1 MMSLEGQ
8 QIGRYS
14 LLHLLGSGGM
24 GEVYLAS
31 DPRINRQVA
40 IKVIRAEATEDHD
53 TDAARKAARLF
64 EREAHA
70 IATLDHPHI
79 LPLFDY
85 GEENLNGTTL
95 TYMVTPYRPEGSL
108 AAWLRQHGGGERLQE
123 SAFDL
128 YDVAHIVKQSAG
140 ALQFAHDHQIIH
152 QDVKPSNF
160 LIRSNPAKPDRPY
173 LLLADFGIAKLTTVT
188 SSDSLSIRGTP
199 LYMAPEQW
207 ESHAV
212 PASDQ
217 YALAVMAYELL
228 TGRPL
233 FQGSLMQV
241 IYQHSHVQPQPP
253 STFNQQIP
261 TALDLVLLRALA
273 KKPED
278 RFPTISAFA
287 QAFEEALYNTN
298 ELALTNTP
306 VMPRRTGGK
315 GLTFTRYADD
325 SDFTLVSKGDGS
337 PGDDLHSSYPKAT
350 TQAQPAPFMP
360 TTASGRQEILPG
372 TPGERRQKTSRGAR
386 ITLVA
391 LALLLMLTGAG
402 IGLYYYLVPPK
413 VIPGEPNPT
422 AITEPN
428 PYTHGGRLV
437 LNDQL
442 RNNNLG
448 YQWEEGQRDLG
459 GCAFIGGSYH
469 VTQPQQGFFHSC
481 IALNTDF
488 ANFVYEV
495 HMTLVTGNYGG
506 MVFRADRATTH
517 FYYFRIGLDGNYFL
531 TSYVDKEPA
540 HARVLASGPS
550 SSINTGL
557 GQTNIIA
564 VVAQGS
570 SLDLYVN
577 YEKVAHVIDNTY
589 SHGQIGVFVGDS
601 GNAADGVF
609 SNVKV
614 WTL

>member
-1 MMSLEGQ
+1 
-8 QIGRYS
+8 
-14 LLHLLGSGGM
+14 
-24 GEVYLAS
+24 
-31 DPRINRQVA
+31 
-40 IKVIRAEATEDHD
+40 
-53 TDAARKAARLF
+53 
-64 EREAHA
+64 
-70 IATLDHPHI
+70 
-79 LPLFDY
+79 
-85 GEENLNGTTL
+85 
-95 TYMVTPYRPEGSL
+95 MVTPYRPEGSL
-108 AAWLRQHGGGERLQE
+108 AAWLRQHGSGERLQE

-160 LIRSNPAKPDRPY
+160 LIRSNPTKPDRPY

-315 GLTFTRYADD
+315 GLTFTRYAGD
-325 SDFTLVSKGDGS
+325 SDLTLVSKGDGS
-337 PGDDLHSSYPKAT
+337 PGDDLHPSYPKAT
-350 TQAQPAPFMP
+350 TQAQPAPLMP
-360 TTASGRQEILPG
+360 TTASSRQEILPG

-564 VVAQGS
+564 IVAQGS

-577 YEKVAHVIDNTY
+577 YEKVAHVTDNTY
-589 SHGQIGVFVGDS
+589 SHGQIGVFAGDS

>member
-1 MMSLEGQ
+1 MSLEGQ
-8 QIGRYS
+8 QIGRYR

-24 GEVYLAS
+24 GEVYLAG

-40 IKVIRAEATEDHD
+40 IKVIRSEVTGDHEN
-53 TDAARKAARLF
+53 DAARKATRLF
-64 EREAHA
+64 EREARA

-85 GEENLNGTTL
+85 GEETLNDMTL

-108 AAWLRQHGGGERLQE
+108 AAWLHQHGSGEQLRE
-123 SAFDL
+123 SFLDL
-128 YDVAHIVKQSAG
+128 YDVAHIVKQAAG
-140 ALQFAHDHQIIH
+140 ALQYAHDHQIIH

-160 LIRSNPAKPDRPY
+160 LIRSNPDKPNRPD
-173 LLLADFGIAKLTTVT
+173 LLLADFGIAKLITIA

-199 LYMAPEQW
+199 IYMAPEQW

-228 TGRPL
+228 TGRLL

-241 IYQHSHVQPQPP
+241 IYQHAHAQPQPP
-253 STFNQQIP
+253 STFNQYIP
-261 TALDLVLLRALA
+261 AALDLVLLRALA

-298 ELALTNTP
+298 ELALTDTP

-315 GLTFTRYADD
+315 GPTFTGYTDD
-325 SDFTLVSKGDGS
+325 RDITLVSKGDGS
-337 PGDDLHSSYPKAT
+337 PGDELHHVYPKST
-350 TQAQPAPFMP
+350 TQAQPAPFMS
-360 TTASGRQEILPG
+360 TTAGSRQGMLPG
-372 TPGERRQKTSRGAR
+372 ALAERRSKTSRGGM
-386 ITLVA
+386 ILLVT
-391 LALLLMLTGAG
+391 LALLLLLAGASAG
-402 IGLYYYLVPPK
+402 VFYYLGHLHILPGVPS
-413 VIPGEPNPT
+413 PT
-422 AITEPN
+422 ATTEPN
-428 PYTHGGRLV
+428 PYTHGSRLV
-437 LNDQL
+437 LDDPL
-442 RNNNLG
+442 RNNSLG
-448 YQWEEGQRDLG
+448 HQWEEGQRDLG

-488 ANFVYEV
+488 ANFVYEA

-506 MVFRADRATTH
+506 IVFRADRATTH
-517 FYYFRIGLDGNYFL
+517 FYYFRISPDGNYFL
-531 TSYVDKEPA
+531 TSYVDKDPA

-577 YEKVAHVIDNTY
+577 YEKGIRDH
-589 SHGQIGVFVGDS
+589 SR
-601 GNAADGVF
+601 
-609 SNVKV
+609 
-614 WTL
+614 

>member
-1 MMSLEGQ
+1 MSLEGQ

-14 LLHLLGSGGM
+14 LLRLLGSGGM

-40 IKVIRAEATEDHD
+40 IKVIRAEVAGDHD
-53 TDAARKAARLF
+53 NDAARKATQLF
-64 EREAHA
+64 EREARA

-85 GEENLNGTTL
+85 GEENLHGTTL
-95 TYMVTPYRPEGSL
+95 TYMVMPYRPEGSL
-108 AAWLRQHGGGERLQE
+108 AAWLRQHGSGERLQE
-123 SAFDL
+123 PFLDL

-160 LIRSNPAKPDRPY
+160 LIRSNPAKPNRPY
-173 LLLADFGIAKLTTVT
+173 LLLADFGIAKLITVA
-188 SSDSLSIRGTP
+188 SSDSLAIRGTP
-199 LYMAPEQW
+199 IYMAPEQW

-217 YALAVMAYELL
+217 YALAVMAYELF
-228 TGRPL
+228 TGHPL

-241 IYQHSHVQPQPP
+241 IYQHAHAQPQPP

-261 TALDLVLLRALA
+261 AALDLVLLHALA

-278 RFPTISAFA
+278 RFPTISTFA
-287 QAFEEALYNTN
+287 QAFEEALHNTN
-298 ELALTNTP
+298 ELAQTNMP
-306 VMPRRTGGK
+306 VMPRRTGDK
-315 GLTFTRYADD
+315 GPTFTRYADD
-325 SDFTLVSKGDGS
+325 SDLTHVSKGDRS
-337 PGDDLHSSYPKAT
+337 PGDELHHAYPQST
-350 TQAQPAPFMP
+350 TQSQPAPLMP
-360 TTASGRQEILPG
+360 ITASSRQEILPG
-372 TPGERRQKTSRGAR
+372 TLGERRPKTSRGAR
-386 ITLVA
+386 ITLVV

-402 IGLYYYLVPPK
+402 IGLNYYLVSSR
-413 VIPGEPNPT
+413 VIPDGLTPT
-422 AITEPN
+422 ATTEPN

-437 LNDQL
+437 LDDPL

-459 GCAFIGGSYH
+459 GCAFIGGVYH
-469 VTQPQQGFFHSC
+469 VTQPKNGLFHSC

-506 MVFRADRATTH
+506 IVFRADRATTH
-517 FYYFRIGLDGNYFL
+517 FYYFRIGPDGNYFL
-531 TSYVDKEPA
+531 TRYVDKDPA
-540 HARVLASGPS
+540 HATILASGPS

-564 VVAQGS
+564 AVAQGS

-577 YEKVAHVIDNTY
+577 YEKVAHVNDNTY
-589 SHGQIGVFVGDS
+589 SHGQIGVFVGNS

-609 SNVKV
+609 SDAKV

>member
-1 MMSLEGQ
+1 MSLEGQ

-14 LLHLLGSGGM
+14 LLRLLGSGGM

-40 IKVIRAEATEDHD
+40 IKVIRAEVAGDHD
-53 TDAARKAARLF
+53 NDAARKATQLF
-64 EREAHA
+64 EREARA

-85 GEENLNGTTL
+85 GEENLHGTTL
-95 TYMVTPYRPEGSL
+95 TYMVMPYRPEGSL
-108 AAWLRQHGGGERLQE
+108 AAWLRQHGSGERLQE
-123 SAFDL
+123 PFLDL

-160 LIRSNPAKPDRPY
+160 LIRSNPAKPNRPY
-173 LLLADFGIAKLTTVT
+173 LLLADFGIAKLITVA
-188 SSDSLSIRGTP
+188 SSDSLAIRGTP
-199 LYMAPEQW
+199 IYMAPEQW

-217 YALAVMAYELL
+217 YAL
-228 TGRPL
+228 
-233 FQGSLMQV
+233 
-241 IYQHSHVQPQPP
+241 
-253 STFNQQIP
+253 NQQIP
-261 TALDLVLLRALA
+261 AALDLVLLHALA

-278 RFPTISAFA
+278 RFPTISTFA
-287 QAFEEALYNTN
+287 QAFEEALHNTN
-298 ELALTNTP
+298 ELAQTNMP
-306 VMPRRTGGK
+306 VMPRRTGDK
-315 GLTFTRYADD
+315 GPTFTRYADD
-325 SDFTLVSKGDGS
+325 SDLTHVSKGDRS
-337 PGDDLHSSYPKAT
+337 PGDELHHAYPQST
-350 TQAQPAPFMP
+350 TQSQPAPLMP
-360 TTASGRQEILPG
+360 ITASSRQEILPG
-372 TPGERRQKTSRGAR
+372 TLGERRPKTSRGAR
-386 ITLVA
+386 ITLVV

-402 IGLYYYLVPPK
+402 IGLNYYLVSSR
-413 VIPGEPNPT
+413 VIPDGLTPT
-422 AITEPN
+422 ATTEPN

-437 LNDQL
+437 LDDPL

-459 GCAFIGGSYH
+459 GCAFIGGVYH
-469 VTQPQQGFFHSC
+469 VTQPKNGLFHSC

-506 MVFRADRATTH
+506 IVFRADRATTH
-517 FYYFRIGLDGNYFL
+517 FYYFRIGPDGNYFL
-531 TSYVDKEPA
+531 TRYVDKDPA
-540 HARVLASGPS
+540 HATILASGPS

-564 VVAQGS
+564 AVAQGS

-577 YEKVAHVIDNTY
+577 YEKVAHVNDNTY
-589 SHGQIGVFVGDS
+589 SHGQIGVFVGNS

-609 SNVKV
+609 SDAKV